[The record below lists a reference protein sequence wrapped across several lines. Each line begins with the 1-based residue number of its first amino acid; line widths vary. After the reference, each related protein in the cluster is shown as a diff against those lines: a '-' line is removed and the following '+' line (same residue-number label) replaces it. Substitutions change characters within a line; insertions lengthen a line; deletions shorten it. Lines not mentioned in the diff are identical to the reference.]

1 VSEQSSYRILAVCT
15 GNICRSPF
23 IERLYRA
30 RLTGKFVLDGWRFDV
45 TSAGTG
51 ALAGHEMDSVAAATL
66 RAHGGEPRG
75 FIARDLTPELIEA
88 ADLVL
93 TAAREHRSEVVTA
106 VPRATAKTL
115 TVREFA
121 RLVGPISADQVEGSD
136 PVDRMQSLVAMAF
149 DNRGLVPANSPADD
163 DVPDPYRRE
172 RSVYERAADLIDA
185 AVTAS
190 IAAL

>member
-1 VSEQSSYRILAVCT
+1 VTEKPTYRILAVCT

-30 RLTGKFVLDGWRFDV
+30 RLTGKFLLDGWRFDV

-51 ALAGHEMDSVAAATL
+51 ALAGQEMDAVAAETL

-75 FIARDLTPELIEA
+75 FIARDLTPDLIEA

-93 TAAREHRSEVVTA
+93 TAHREHRSAVVTML
-106 VPRATAKTL
+106 PRATSKTL
-115 TVREFA
+115 TLREFA
-121 RLVGPISADQVEGSD
+121 RLVSPIGPDQVDGVD
-136 PVDRMQSLVAMAF
+136 PVDRMTALVALAF
-149 DNRGLVPANSPADD
+149 DNRGLVPISSPDDD

-172 RSVYERAADLIDA
+172 RSEYERAADLIDD
-185 AVTAS
+185 AVTSS
-190 IAAL
+190 IVAL